1 MPKKYNWK
9 HGPSRRHIIV
19 LRRDIMN
26 LKNGQI
32 TVGEIL
38 RNPQARAL
46 VQREVPQ
53 LSGMLS
59 SPLARGY
66 WNMPLSAVVSKARGL
81 LPANRIQALLAGL
94 EKI

>member
-1 MPKKYNWK
+1 
-9 HGPSRRHIIV
+9 
-19 LRRDIMN
+19 MN

>member
-1 MPKKYNWK
+1 
-9 HGPSRRHIIV
+9 
-19 LRRDIMN
+19 MN

-38 RNPQARAL
+38 QNPQARAL

-53 LSGMLS
+53 LGGMLN

-66 WNMPLSAVVSKARGL
+66 WNMPLSAVAARARGL
-81 LPANRIQALLAGL
+81 LPPNRLQSLLAGL